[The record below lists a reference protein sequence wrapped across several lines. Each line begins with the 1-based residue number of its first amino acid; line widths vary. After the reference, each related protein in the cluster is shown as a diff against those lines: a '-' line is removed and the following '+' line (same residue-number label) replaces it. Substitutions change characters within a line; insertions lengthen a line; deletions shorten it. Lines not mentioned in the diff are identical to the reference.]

1 MKRNLFRLPLF
12 NNVNESAFREDEC
25 SNTSLLRIFS
35 RKFIQNVSTENV
47 ATISN
52 LSKFQIFILIERQI
66 NNDEIMNKIQDKSLS
81 RLDITENKR
90 VDVRKIL
97 IMYIY

>member
-1 MKRNLFRLPLF
+1 MLMKVPSEKM
-12 NNVNESAFREDEC
+12 NVQIHPC
-25 SNTSLLRIFS
+25 YGCS

-52 LSKFQIFILIERQI
+52 LSKFHIFILIERQI